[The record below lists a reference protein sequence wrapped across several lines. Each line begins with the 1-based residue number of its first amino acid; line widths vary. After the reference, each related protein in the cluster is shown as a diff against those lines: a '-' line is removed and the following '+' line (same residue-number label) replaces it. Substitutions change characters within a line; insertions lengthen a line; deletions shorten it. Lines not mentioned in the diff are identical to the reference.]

1 MTYRE
6 VMNELKALGTAQN
19 RKVYKRHGAGE
30 NLFGVSFANIEKLR
44 KKIKIDHALAEKLWA
59 SGNTDAQ
66 SLATMIINPKQAG
79 EDFLDRMVKDISYY
93 TLVDIFVRNIVSK
106 SPYARKKMESWVK
119 SKDEWVGRAGWMLLS
134 ILAMQDKEL
143 PDGQLEKYLQ
153 TIEKNIH
160 GAKNRKREAMN
171 SALISIGIRNA
182 KLERL
187 AIAAA
192 KRIGPVE
199 VDHGETACKT
209 PDAVA
214 YIQKARARAKK
225 KK

>member
-1 MTYRE
+1 MK
-6 VMNELKALGTAQN
+6 ELKALGTEQN

-30 NLFGVSFANIEKLR
+30 NLFGVSFANLGKLQ
-44 KKIKIDHALAEKLWA
+44 KKIKIDHDLAEKLWA

-66 SLATMIINPKQAG
+66 SLATMLIDPKQAG

-93 TLVDIFVRNIVSK
+93 ALVDIFVRNIVSK
-106 SPYARKKMESWVK
+106 SPHARKKMENWVK

-134 ILAMQDKEL
+134 ILAMQDKGL
-143 PDGQLEKYLQ
+143 PDSQLEKYLQ

-160 GAKNRKREAMN
+160 QAKNRIREAMN
-171 SALISIGIRNA
+171 STLISIGIRND

-209 PDAVA
+209 PDAVP
-214 YIQKARARAKK
+214 YIQKARSRAKK

>member
-1 MTYRE
+1 MIYRE

-30 NLFGVSFANIEKLR
+30 DLFGVSFANLNKLQ
-44 KKIKIDHALAEKLWA
+44 KKIKIDHELAEKLWA

-66 SLATMIINPKQAG
+66 SLATMIIDPKLAD
-79 EDFLDRMVKDISYY
+79 EDFLERMVKEISYY
-93 TLVDIFVRNIVSK
+93 TLVDIFVRNIASK

-134 ILAMQDKEL
+134 ILAMQDKDL
-143 PDGQLEKYLQ
+143 TDQQLEMYLK

-160 GAKNRKREAMN
+160 KAKNRTREAMN
-171 SALISIGIRNA
+171 SALISIGIRNDR
-182 KLERL
+182 LEKS

-214 YIQKARARAKK
+214 YIQKARARSKK

>member
-1 MTYRE
+1 MTYRD
-6 VMNELKALGTAQN
+6 VMKELKALGTAQN

-30 NLFGVSFANIEKLR
+30 NLFGVSFANLGKLQ
-44 KKIKIDHALAEKLWA
+44 KKIKIDHDLAGKLWA

-66 SLATMIINPKQAG
+66 SLATMIIDPKQAE

-93 TLVDIFVRNIVSK
+93 ALVDIYVRNIVSK
-106 SPYARKKMESWVK
+106 SPHARKKMEQWIK

-134 ILAMQDKEL
+134 ILAMQDKDL
-143 PDGQLEKYLQ
+143 PDVQLEKYVQ
-153 TIEKNIH
+153 AIEKSIH
-160 GAKNRKREAMN
+160 RAKNRTREAMN
-171 SALISIGIRNA
+171 SALISIGLRND

-192 KRIGPVE
+192 KRIRPVE

-209 PDAVA
+209 PDAVD
-214 YIQKARARAKK
+214 YIKKARARAKK

>member
-6 VMNELKALGTAQN
+6 VMKELKALGTEQN

-30 NLFGVSFANIEKLR
+30 NLFGVSFANLGKLQ
-44 KKIKIDHALAEKLWA
+44 KKIKIDNDLAEKLWA

-66 SLATMIINPKQAG
+66 SLATMLIDPKQAG

-93 TLVDIFVRNIVSK
+93 ALVDIFVRNIVSK
-106 SPYARKKMESWVK
+106 SPHARKKMENWVK

-134 ILAMQDKEL
+134 ILAMQDKGL
-143 PDGQLEKYLQ
+143 PDSQLEKYLQ

-160 GAKNRKREAMN
+160 QAKNRIREAMN
-171 SALISIGIRNA
+171 STLISIGIRND

-209 PDAVA
+209 PDAVP
-214 YIQKARARAKK
+214 YIQKARSRAKK

>member
-6 VMNELKALGTAQN
+6 AMKELKMLGTAQN

-30 NLFGVSFANIEKLR
+30 DLFGVSFANLGKLQ
-44 KKIKIDHALAEKLWA
+44 KKIKIDHDLAEKLWA

-66 SLATMIINPKQAG
+66 SLATMIIDPEKVG
-79 EDFLDRMVKDISYY
+79 EDFLDRIVKDISYY
-93 TLVDIFVRNIVSK
+93 SLVDIFVRNIASK
-106 SPYARKKMESWVK
+106 SPHARNKMEKWVK

-134 ILAMQDKEL
+134 ILAMQDKGL
-143 PDGQLEKYLQ
+143 PDSQLEKYLQ
-153 TIEKNIH
+153 SIEKNIH
-160 GAKNRKREAMN
+160 LAKNRTREAMN
-171 SALISIGIRNA
+171 SALISIGIRND

-187 AIAAA
+187 AISSA
-192 KRIGPVE
+192 KRIGPVK

-209 PDAVA
+209 PDAVP
-214 YIQKARARAKK
+214 YIQRARSRAKK

>member
-1 MTYRE
+1 MKDLE
-6 VMNELKALGTAQN
+6 ALGTAQN

-30 NLFGVSFANIEKLR
+30 NLYGVSFANLEKLR
-44 KKIKIDHALAEKLWA
+44 KKIKIDHGLAEKLWA

-66 SLATMIINPKQAG
+66 SLATMIIDPKQAEEG
-79 EDFLDRMVKDISYY
+79 FLDRLVKDISYY

-106 SPYARKKMESWVK
+106 SPLAREKMENWVK
-119 SKDEWVGRAGWMLLS
+119 SKDEWVGRAGWTLLS
-134 ILAMQDKEL
+134 ILAMQDQDL
-143 PDGQLEKYLQ
+143 SDSQLHKYLQ

-160 GAKNRKREAMN
+160 AAKNRTREAMN
-171 SALISIGIRNA
+171 SALISIGIRNE
-182 KLERL
+182 KLEGL
-187 AIAAA
+187 AIETA

-199 VDHGETACKT
+199 IDHGETACKT
-209 PDAVA
+209 PDAVT

>member
-1 MTYRE
+1 MTYRD
-6 VMNELKALGTAQN
+6 VMKELKALGTAQN

-30 NLFGVSFANIEKLR
+30 NLFGVSFANLGKLQ
-44 KKIKIDHALAEKLWA
+44 KKIKIDHDLAGKLWA

-66 SLATMIINPKQAG
+66 SLATMIIDPKQAE

-93 TLVDIFVRNIVSK
+93 ALVDIYVRNIVSK
-106 SPYARKKMESWVK
+106 SPHARKKMEQWIK

-134 ILAMQDKEL
+134 ILAMQDKDL
-143 PDGQLEKYLQ
+143 PDVQLEKYVQ
-153 TIEKNIH
+153 AIEKSIH
-160 GAKNRKREAMN
+160 RAKNRTREAMN
-171 SALISIGIRNA
+171 SALISIGIRND

-192 KRIGPVE
+192 KRIRPVE

-209 PDAVA
+209 PDAVD
-214 YIQKARARAKK
+214 YIKKARARAKK

>member
-6 VMNELKALGTAQN
+6 AMRKLKALGTAQN
-19 RKVYKRHGAGE
+19 RKVYKRHGAGK
-30 NLFGVSFANIEKLR
+30 NLFGVSFANLGKLQ
-44 KKIKIDHALAEKLWA
+44 KEIKIDHDLAEKLWA

-66 SLATMIINPKQAG
+66 SLATMIIDPKQAS
-79 EDFLDRMVKDISYY
+79 EDFLDRMVKEISYY

-106 SPYARKKMESWVK
+106 SPLARKKMQRWVK
-119 SKDEWVGRAGWMLLS
+119 SKNEWIGRAGWMLLS
-134 ILAMQDKEL
+134 ILAMQDKDL
-143 PDGQLEKYLQ
+143 QDQQLETYLK

-160 GAKNRKREAMN
+160 QAKNRTREAMN
-171 SALISIGIRNA
+171 SALISIGIRNDR
-182 KLERL
+182 LERL
-187 AIAAA
+187 AIATA

-209 PDAVA
+209 PEAEA
-214 YIQKARARAKK
+214 YIKKARSRAKK